1 MFEAFSYIIVNVK
14 LKAEEVDGS
23 AMNLS
28 ATSQELASAS
38 QEVANSVQ
46 HVAKGAFQSL
56 KPDGCTFDNNN
67 FSISLD
73 NIYSSLEL
81 ERIKGSIEVTEKLSN
96 EGSGQMREM
105 TTATR
110 DVSQSLYT
118 VIKNVGNLNEN
129 IRKIDE
135 ITAVIKDISD
145 QTNLLALNAAI
156 EAVRAGEAGRGF
168 AVVAEE
174 IRKLADQSRV
184 SADNITQVIR
194 SILAETEGVPGM
206 SSKVESKLSVQI
218 EQINFTTRSFEGI
231 LNSVFETTPMIKHTF
246 EEADSLIKERDNVL
260 HNIQSVASI
269 SEQTS
274 AATREISASAEEM
287 SASTEEIASTSNMLQ
302 QVSTELVNNI
312 KSFKI

>member
-1 MFEAFSYIIVNVK
+1 MK
-14 LKAEEVDGS
+14 
-23 AMNLS
+23 
-28 ATSQELASAS
+28 
-38 QEVANSVQ
+38 
-46 HVAKGAFQSL
+46 
-56 KPDGCTFDNNN
+56 
-67 FSISLD
+67 
-73 NIYSSLEL
+73 
-81 ERIKGSIEVTEKLSN
+81 
-96 EGSGQMREM
+96 EM
-105 TTATR
+105 TTATSE
-110 DVSQSLYT
+110 VSQSLYT

-135 ITAVIKDISD
+135 ITAAIKDISD

-156 EAVRAGEAGRGF
+156 EAARVGEAGRGF

-174 IRKLADQSRV
+174 IRKLADQSRAG
-184 SADNITQVIR
+184 ADNIAQVIK
-194 SILAETEGVPGM
+194 SILAEEEGVAGM
-206 SSKVESKLSVQI
+206 SNEVESKLSVQI

-231 LNSVFETTPMIKHTF
+231 LNSVFETTPMIKHTS
-246 EEADSLIKERDNVL
+246 EEADNLIKEGDNVL
-260 HNIQSVASI
+260 HNIQSVASM

>member
-1 MFEAFSYIIVNVK
+1 MK
-14 LKAEEVDGS
+14 
-23 AMNLS
+23 
-28 ATSQELASAS
+28 
-38 QEVANSVQ
+38 
-46 HVAKGAFQSL
+46 
-56 KPDGCTFDNNN
+56 
-67 FSISLD
+67 
-73 NIYSSLEL
+73 
-81 ERIKGSIEVTEKLSN
+81 
-96 EGSGQMREM
+96 EM

-156 EAVRAGEAGRGF
+156 EAARAGEAGRGF

-184 SADNITQVIR
+184 SADNIAQVIK
-194 SILAETEGVPGM
+194 SILAEAEGVAGM
-206 SSKVESKLSVQI
+206 SSEVESKLSVQI

-274 AATREISASAEEM
+274 AATQEISASAEEM

-312 KSFKI
+312 RTFKI

>member
-1 MFEAFSYIIVNVK
+1 MKE
-14 LKAEEVDGS
+14 
-23 AMNLS
+23 
-28 ATSQELASAS
+28 T
-38 QEVANSVQ
+38 
-46 HVAKGAFQSL
+46 
-56 KPDGCTFDNNN
+56 
-67 FSISLD
+67 
-73 NIYSSLEL
+73 
-81 ERIKGSIEVTEKLSN
+81 
-96 EGSGQMREM
+96 

-145 QTNLLALNAAI
+145 QTNLLALNVASEAA
-156 EAVRAGEAGRGF
+156 RAGEAGRGF

-174 IRKLADQSRV
+174 IRKLSDQARL
-184 SADNITQVIR
+184 SADNIAQVIK
-194 SILAETEGVPGM
+194 SILSEAEGVAGM
-206 SSKVESKLSVQI
+206 GSEVESKLSVQI

-246 EEADSLIKERDNVL
+246 EEADSLINERDNVL

-269 SEQTS
+269 SQQTS
-274 AATREISASAEEM
+274 AATQENSAAAEEM
-287 SASTEEIASTSNMLQ
+287 SASTEEIVSTSNMLQ

-312 KSFKI
+312 RTFKI